1 MAVLSLEDLSGSIE
15 AVVFPETFSRN
26 EALIKSEAAL
36 LVEGSLEVEDSGSR
50 KIIVKKIQILEA
62 IVQQTGKPLT
72 IRINLEG
79 MPQNLPEELKTIL
92 EKNSGESQVI
102 FQLEHPEGY
111 LINMKPKDLIQVSVK
126 EDLIQQLELLCG
138 KGKILF

>member
-1 MAVLSLEDLSGSIE
+1 
-15 AVVFPETFSRN
+15 
-26 EALIKSEAAL
+26 
-36 LVEGSLEVEDSGSR
+36 
-50 KIIVKKIQILEA
+50 
-62 IVQQTGKPLT
+62 
-72 IRINLEG
+72 